1 MSATPQHEPA
11 VARTAYETVGDP
23 AALAAPA
30 PAAAASG
37 TDYAHIRFADSL
49 RAGFIDA
56 CVPHDERFDARF
68 LVNDRSRGTN
78 LRDTLISYLGTC
90 DRFDFS
96 VAFVTK
102 DGLESLMQAFVAL
115 EEHGVP
121 GRFLTSTYQ
130 NFNDPDALE
139 KLASFDNID
148 VRVYQGSM
156 HAKGYF
162 FQRGG
167 LGTVIV
173 GSSNFTQTA
182 LTCNKEWNVLFHSF
196 EGGDM
201 FQRSREEFDRLW
213 EAPRTAHVTPEW
225 LAGYRSYRE
234 KHPAPASARPRTYR
248 AAADAAPASVGGIVP
263 NDMQAHALEALSALH
278 ACRARRALLV
288 SATGTGKTYL
298 AAFEVAAR
306 APARVL
312 FIAHTARIL
321 TASMKSFER
330 VLGDRYTYGIYRG
343 GARDTQATCVFAM
356 IGTLSRHLDDF
367 APDAFDYL
375 IIDEAHRTGAA
386 GYLKVLDYFEP
397 GFCLGMTAT
406 PERTDGVNVYDLF
419 DNQIAYRITL
429 QDALENDMLAPF
441 HYFGIADLEIDDEA
455 VDDPSLFA
463 RLTSDERVRHIVR
476 QIETY
481 SIGRDRHGLVFCNRI
496 SEAQTLSEKF
506 NALGYRTQA
515 LSGADSDAARNRAI
529 DDLEAGRLEYLFTV
543 DLFNEGVDIPCLN
556 QIVMLRRTD
565 SAIIFVQQLGRGLR
579 KAPGKTYTLVL
590 DFIGNYQSNYLVPV
604 ALTGDRTYNKDT
616 LRKLVKS
623 SAAVIPGASTVSFD
637 RVSEERIFRAID
649 GGRFSDVKLL
659 RGEYARL
666 KRELG
671 GIPRLADFDQAH
683 AIDPVLIFQ
692 KFGSYHA
699 FLAKYEPDYRGSMD
713 KSAADILTFVSRK
726 LANGKRADEL
736 VMLRKALVAA
746 RAAQGEADR
755 NAAAPAERAA
765 VDAACAKAAA
775 RVAACPASAAGV
787 LAGRFDKK
795 APALFERR
803 PDGELAP
810 TAAFE
815 RALANEAFRTQL
827 EEALDFGLMRWS
839 RDFSATYADTDFA
852 LDAKYTYEEVCR
864 LLGWETNVNA
874 QNIGGYRYDK
884 ATNTFAVFIN
894 YDKDPA
900 ISDTIKYED
909 RFTSPRFLTAIS
921 KQPRRLDSPEIVRL
935 KAWPG
940 NGMRTF
946 LFVRKNKDDK
956 DSKEFYFLGTM
967 HPTQSYRA
975 FTMPNTNKQAVEI
988 GYELDTP
995 VRDDLYAYLTTSFE

>member
-1 MSATPQHEPA
+1 M
-11 VARTAYETVGDP
+11 
-23 AALAAPA
+23 
-30 PAAAASG
+30 
-37 TDYAHIRFADSL
+37 
-49 RAGFIDA
+49 
-56 CVPHDERFDARF
+56 
-68 LVNDRSRGTN
+68 
-78 LRDTLISYLGTC
+78 
-90 DRFDFS
+90 
-96 VAFVTK
+96 
-102 DGLESLMQAFVAL
+102 
-115 EEHGVP
+115 
-121 GRFLTSTYQ
+121 
-130 NFNDPDALE
+130 
-139 KLASFDNID
+139 
-148 VRVYQGSM
+148 
-156 HAKGYF
+156 
-162 FQRGG
+162 
-167 LGTVIV
+167 
-173 GSSNFTQTA
+173 
-182 LTCNKEWNVLFHSF
+182 
-196 EGGDM
+196 
-201 FQRSREEFDRLW
+201 
-213 EAPRTAHVTPEW
+213 
-225 LAGYRSYRE
+225 
-234 KHPAPASARPRTYR
+234 
-248 AAADAAPASVGGIVP
+248 
-263 NDMQAHALEALSALH
+263 
-278 ACRARRALLV
+278 
-288 SATGTGKTYL
+288 
-298 AAFEVAAR
+298 
-306 APARVL
+306 
-312 FIAHTARIL
+312 
-321 TASMKSFER
+321 
-330 VLGDRYTYGIYRG
+330 
-343 GARDTQATCVFAM
+343 
-356 IGTLSRHLDDF
+356 
-367 APDAFDYL
+367 
-375 IIDEAHRTGAA
+375 
-386 GYLKVLDYFEP
+386 
-397 GFCLGMTAT
+397 
-406 PERTDGVNVYDLF
+406 
-419 DNQIAYRITL
+419 
-429 QDALENDMLAPF
+429 
-441 HYFGIADLEIDDEA
+441 EIDDEA

-659 RGEYARL
+659 RGEYARH
-666 KRELG
+666 RSELG

-787 LAGRFDKK
+787 LAGRFRQEG
-795 APALFERR
+795 AR
-803 PDGELAP
+803 PSPSDGP
-810 TAAFE
+810 TGEPRAHRSLE

-827 EEALDFGLMRWS
+827 EEAPSILAPGAGRATFPRPMPTPIS
-839 RDFSATYADTDFA
+839 R

-909 RFTSPRFLTAIS
+909 RFTSPRFLTAI
-921 KQPRRLDSPEIVRL
+921 
-935 KAWPG
+935 
-940 NGMRTF
+940 
-946 LFVRKNKDDK
+946 
-956 DSKEFYFLGTM
+956 
-967 HPTQSYRA
+967 
-975 FTMPNTNKQAVEI
+975 
-988 GYELDTP
+988 
-995 VRDDLYAYLTTSFE
+995 FEAAAPP